1 MADLDEAIVQKLA
14 GLEHEIP
21 EDVESSFLQLG
32 ASMSVGEPVHLE
44 ESTAVDVDGKCLN
57 DDGSH
62 SPVAFEVQL
71 DAQLLLPKDGDRV
84 SDQVTKGSKGPDDGS
99 NGVAERNPLLN
110 VRQLEVEI

>member
-1 MADLDEAIVQKLA
+1 MKSLMMRRV
-14 GLEHEIP
+14 P
-21 EDVESSFLQLG
+21 SLQLG

-44 ESTAVDVDGKCLN
+44 ESTAGEVDEKCLN

-84 SDQVTKGSKGPDDGS
+84 SDQVTKRLKGPDDGS
-99 NGVAERNPLLN
+99 NDVADRNPLLN
-110 VRQLEVEI
+110 VRQLEEEI